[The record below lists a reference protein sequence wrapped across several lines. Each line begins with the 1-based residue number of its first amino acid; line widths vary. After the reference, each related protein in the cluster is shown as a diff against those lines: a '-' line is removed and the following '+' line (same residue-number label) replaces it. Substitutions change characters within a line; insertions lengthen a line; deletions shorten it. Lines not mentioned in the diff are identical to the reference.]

1 MKINCN
7 IIRDLLPL
15 YNDKITSKESNELIE
30 EHLSQC
36 EDCKNYYEEIK
47 EDISNNLDLDEKNI
61 LKNFLKQ
68 IKKKKFIAIILTIII
83 TIVIVLKSMDI
94 FNEENLFIK
103 DYNNELIT
111 IEENED
117 NSLIAIINTIDYS
130 KCNVILEQNID
141 NTIDVYISLSQ
152 SIKDKIK
159 PDKEFKKVG
168 ILPKCKDNYIEEN
181 LKYNWLWEDGKGKIV
196 LKPINDNIKILNIY
210 YLETKEKYNA
220 ISKSRETV
228 DPYFEMIKIWENK
241 S

>member
-36 EDCKNYYEEIK
+36 EDCKNYYKEIK

-68 IKKKKFIAIILTIII
+68 IKKKRFIAIILTIII
-83 TIVIVLKSMDI
+83 TIVIVLKSLDI
-94 FNEENLFIK
+94 FNKENLFIK
-103 DYNNELIT
+103 DFNNELVT

-117 NSLIAIINTIDYS
+117 SSLTAIINTIDYS

-159 PDKEFKKVG
+159 PNKEFKKVG

-196 LKPINDNIKILNIY
+196 LKSINDNIKILNIY